1 MRLRGSQPSST
12 GRKWKHQL
20 KSWTRGGLGQTRG
33 RAAGSGAQRLGG
45 SRATRKGWRP
55 GPAVPSPVL
64 RDQGGGGY
72 GVGEK
77 QEPRPIPSSKERPH
91 PATGCKGTLST
102 EKRAQLIQPDPADL
116 CEFPGP
122 RSPRQVPPEGGSAE
136 APAPQSLPRLHQRC
150 LCSASRVAW
159 GSADSPAAPL
169 PPDPLLG
176 WGPPPPVSSAV
187 TLKTQLASLKSS
199 SLRMSEERGDRF
211 RFGPVTR
218 TAFLESSG
226 KRRGHCLEKEE
237 KTGPVVL
244 RKFGLSTALS
254 SFFFKSSQYP
264 ICLFVFDFFLLV

>member
-1 MRLRGSQPSST
+1 M
-12 GRKWKHQL
+12 
-20 KSWTRGGLGQTRG
+20 GQTRG

-122 RSPRQVPPEGGSAE
+122 RSPRQVLPEGGSAE

-150 LCSASRVAW
+150 LCSASQVGW

-169 PPDPLLG
+169 PR
-176 WGPPPPVSSAV
+176 PPAGMGTSP
-187 TLKTQLASLKSS
+187 ASVLCGH
-199 SLRMSEERGDRF
+199 LENTAGVPEVLFPQDERG
-211 RFGPVTR
+211 
-218 TAFLESSG
+218 E
-226 KRRGHCLEKEE
+226 RGQ
-237 KTGPVVL
+237 V
-244 RKFGLSTALS
+244 
-254 SFFFKSSQYP
+254 SFWPRDEDSIS
-264 ICLFVFDFFLLV
+264 